1 MSLSLVANVHGLGD
15 RLLRQ
20 TVTAVVLLFP
30 SLCLLLNRSDSAGLA
45 LLALIGLWITLRDGF
60 SRDMS
65 SEEWLFVA
73 AFVAFFAVGVLA
85 FEFGEHTNAG
95 FRMLGRYFRLLCVLP
110 MIVALKR
117 YPPAPLV
124 VWGGLGLGA
133 LALGVDALWEWWR
146 SQGLARPAGNTDV
159 AILFGDLATLTTF
172 VFVAGHT
179 YIDRRLPRLGPALVA
194 LGAISGLTA
203 SLLSG
208 VRGAWVAMP
217 VLLVLLLLCSH
228 ILRTRTV
235 LRGGLVLV
243 LLFAALYVVPQ
254 TQVRDRI
261 SEAAAEV
268 RDYYQV
274 TDGLHRVDGGRRC
287 MDQRGV
293 LRAWISA
300 AIRPPDAQ
308 LYAVQEQGVQAA
320 DLAAA
325 GCADGVTVRIRNS
338 GAAEVAVQWP
348 RVARDTSGMAE
359 ANFLVRGQGSAT
371 FYASIFPVRK
381 FSSARFIPLRIVAPP
396 SSGGSVRFNVPP
408 EATLSL
414 VPIETFGGEYRY
426 MLMRTPIGQRLEM
439 WRAALLLFAKHPLLG
454 VGTGGYQEATQQLVD
469 AGRVAP
475 DTARFDHPHN
485 DYFDALANR
494 GLLGL
499 AALAA
504 LLGLPAWLFIRAL
517 RGPGTLRMTAGLGGL
532 LVTVGF
538 AIFGMTETI
547 FIHSACITWYAM
559 MTSIFI
565 ALANAP
571 EPEQGIKN
579 P

>member
-1 MSLSLVANVHGLGD
+1 MNWSIGKYRYGFVDH
-15 RLLRQ
+15 LLRQ
-20 TVTAVVLLFP
+20 TVAVVVLLFP
-30 SLCLLLNRSDSAGLA
+30 ALCLLLNRSDSVGLA
-45 LLALIGLWITLRDGF
+45 LLALIGLWIVFHKGF
-60 SRDMS
+60 NWNLSR
-65 SEEWLFVA
+65 EEWLFVA
-73 AFVAFFAVGVLA
+73 AFAAYFAVGVLA
-85 FEFGEHTNAG
+85 FEFGDHTNTG

-110 MIVALKR
+110 MVVALKR

-133 LALGVDALWEWWR
+133 LALGLDAVWEWWH
-146 SQGLARPAGNTDV
+146 SHGLARPAGNTDV

-172 VFVAGHT
+172 LFVAGHT
-179 YIDRRLPRLGPALVA
+179 YIDKRLPRLGPVLVA
-194 LGAISGLTA
+194 AGAISGLTA

-217 VLLVLLLLCSH
+217 VLLVLLLLCGH
-228 ILRTRTV
+228 VLRTRTV

-243 LLFAALYVVPQ
+243 LLFAALYLVPQ

-261 SEAAAEV
+261 SEAAAQI

-274 TDGLHRVDGGRRC
+274 TDGLHRVDGGHRC

-300 AIRPPDAQ
+300 ANRPPDAQ
-308 LYAVQEQGVQAA
+308 LYAVQEQAAQAA
-320 DLAAA
+320 TLAAA
-325 GCADGVTVRIRNS
+325 GCADGVTVRIHNS
-338 GAAEVAVQWP
+338 GAAEAAVEWP
-348 RVARDTSGMAE
+348 RVARDMNGMAE

-371 FYASIFPVRK
+371 FYASTLPAQR
-381 FSSARFIPLRIVAPP
+381 FSSALFTPLRIVAPP
-396 SSGGSVRFNVPP
+396 SLGGGVRFNVPP
-408 EATLSL
+408 GATLSL
-414 VPIETFGGEYRY
+414 VPIETFAGEYRY

-439 WRAALLLFAKHPLLG
+439 WRAALLLFMKHPLLG

-494 GLLGL
+494 GLMGL
-499 AALAA
+499 TALAA
-504 LLGLPAWLFIRAL
+504 LLGLPAWLFTRAL

-532 LVTVGF
+532 LVTVAF
-538 AIFGMTETI
+538 AIFGMTETV

-559 MTSIFI
+559 MASIFI

-571 EPEQGIKN
+571 EPEQETKS